1 MEVGV
6 DLVLHVAGEESE
18 FLACLDGRTREDDL
32 LGRLLLEGLDGE
44 GNAQIGLARTCRSD
58 GKDHVV
64 ALVCVD
70 EFLLVGRARLDGA
83 ARHAID
89 QHALHAVGLRQPAL
103 HDVEDILLAE
113 LVVLQQVLTQ
123 QAHAFLEAGHFF
135 FVAEQADHV
144 AASYDAQF
152 GVERLEHLEM
162 AVANSEECHRVD
174 VLQYDMLLYQSTL
187 YDLF

>member
-1 MEVGV
+1 M
-6 DLVLHVAGEESE
+6 
-18 FLACLDGRTREDDL
+18 
-32 LGRLLLEGLDGE
+32 
-44 GNAQIGLARTCRSD
+44 
-58 GKDHVV
+58 
-64 ALVCVD
+64 
-70 EFLLVGRARLDGA
+70 
-83 ARHAID
+83 
-89 QHALHAVGLRQPAL
+89 
-103 HDVEDILLAE
+103 